1 MYIEN
6 RDYKIKQLSGK
17 IQIKEYLE
25 ACVNTEE
32 FLEYCKTCSNY
43 GKVWSCPPYDFSV
56 EQYWKNYKTLLL
68 YGKKI
73 IFSREMLE
81 REYTQQEVDKVLREI
96 LVREKEKMTE
106 ELYRMENEN
115 EGSVSLRA
123 GSCTRCCKEG
133 CTREQ
138 GDKCRHINDLR
149 YSIESLGGNVG
160 LTIRKYLREELLW
173 MEENKLPEYFILI
186 GGLLLK

>member
-115 EGSVSLRA
+115 EGSVSLSA